1 MSNKDKDNNGPGFLG
16 PSYNYVKHI
25 RSPEDMQLA
34 VSGSMWE
41 FGNDIAAIGD
51 YIALLI
57 AGPSR
62 ASKLSDHGSA
72 RPIGN
77 SFMMK
82 TVAKCTDVKSN
93 IPGTTVP
100 RSIFVNNIP
109 LGNIPF
115 LSSIASSDFSSF
127 RGLIPGVAE
136 NLNVLNPIAFSE
148 GLMQGGAPPC
158 VHVNLPT
165 IDNSGNTVDASGYL
179 TITDIQNMDPC
190 AVTQAV
196 TKPTDINGSMGIP
209 NNSDGTW
216 ASWNKITLR
225 NNLGIDIRCDDGDG
239 DVTDEITSGRCSCS
253 ITNQIDQGERFIDG
267 FQNIN
272 NTFPEKNLTEM
283 WIIILGILGL
293 YLLLKMMKK

>member
-25 RSPEDMQLA
+25 RSPEDMQLK

-41 FGNDIAAIGD
+41 FGNDVAAIGD

-62 ASKLSDHGSA
+62 ANKLVSDGGV

-82 TVAKCTDVKSN
+82 TVATCTDVN
-93 IPGTTVP
+93 ADIPGTTVP

-109 LGNIPF
+109 VGNVPF
-115 LSSIASSDFSSF
+115 LTAATGEDFSSF
-127 RGLIPGVAE
+127 RGLIPGVAQ
-136 NLNVLNPIAFSE
+136 NLNVLNPIAFAE
-148 GLMQGGAPPC
+148 GLMHGGAPPC

-179 TITDIQNMDPC
+179 TITDLQNMDPC
-190 AVTQAV
+190 GVTQVV
-196 TKPTDINGSMGIP
+196 TRPTDINGSAGIP
-209 NNSDGTW
+209 DDSDGTW
-216 ASWNKITLR
+216 QHWNKKTLAD
-225 NNLGIDIRCDDGDG
+225 NLGIDIECDDGSG
-239 DVTDEITSGRCSCS
+239 EILKELTVGRCGCS
-253 ITNQIDQGERFIDG
+253 ITSEIDAGLPTEG
-267 FQNIN
+267 FQNMDNI
-272 NTFPEKNLTEM
+272 FSEKNLTEM